1 MTKQVFHRWLIWTT
15 LIGPCIHKLYR
26 IYVIG
31 YNAQRFKTC
40 VSLALCQPANADLN
54 LAAGDVFLS
63 FFKNIYIVYRINW
76 PFTQNCLPWYDS
88 KFRGAKGGAKLVD
101 RGALAPPGPPLEPP
115 LFSMQ
120 ILLSFLLAD
129 KAIKYNFARSV
140 FKQVGINLV
149 KTWGGIIVCQQ
160 HHCRSLNTLPL
171 AAGEA
176 GVV

>member
-1 MTKQVFHRWLIWTT
+1 MFVNM
-15 LIGPCIHKLYR
+15 C
-26 IYVIG
+26 
-31 YNAQRFKTC
+31 C
-40 VSLALCQPANADLN
+40 SLSLMALCEGYSVCVAT
-54 LAAGDVFLS
+54 FLLICTFMS
-63 FFKNIYIVYRINW
+63 INSH
-76 PFTQNCLPWYDS
+76 TVILYL
-88 KFRGAKGGAKLVD
+88 GTLV
-101 RGALAPPGPPLEPP
+101 
-115 LFSMQ
+115 FSMQ

-129 KAIKYNFARSV
+129 KAIKYNFARGV